1 MDKFKEAPN
10 NPFDAPVPGQG
21 LTDKPGNYP
30 WEHPPEF
37 TDTMEASEFL
47 WDKLTEPLFAQQIIG
62 MLDAGV
68 PVEAIARVVLF
79 AGFTEGKWSVD
90 LAILIGEPLMK
101 LIAAIGSRLGLKE
114 MYISMKRKKKT
125 NVGDEMIVRNEV
137 SKSMEDIE
145 EELSEKEDTE
155 EKEPMPIGLMSK
167 EEEIE

>member
-1 MDKFKEAPN
+1 MSKYN
-10 NPFDAPVPGQG
+10 NFDAPIPGQS
-21 LTDKPGNYP
+21 LTDTPGNYP
-30 WEHPPEF
+30 WEHSPNVTKVE
-37 TDTMEASEFL
+37 DAMMY
-47 WDKLTEPLFAQQIIG
+47 LTERFTEEENAQNLVS
-62 MLDAGV
+62 MLKAGV

-167 EEEIE
+167 EEEME

>member
-1 MDKFKEAPN
+1 MARY
-10 NPFDAPVPGQG
+10 NPFDAPIPGQS
-21 LTDKPGNYP
+21 LTDTPGNYP
-30 WEHPPEF
+30 WEHSPNVTKVE
-37 TDTMEASEFL
+37 DAMMY
-47 WDKLTEPLFAQQIIG
+47 LTERFTEEENAQNLVS
-62 MLDAGV
+62 MLKAGV

-155 EKEPMPIGLMSK
+155 EKEPMPMGLMSK

>member
-1 MDKFKEAPN
+1 MSKYN
-10 NPFDAPVPGQG
+10 NFDAPIPGQS
-21 LTDKPGNYP
+21 LTDTPGNYP
-30 WEHPPEF
+30 WEHSPNVTKVE
-37 TDTMEASEFL
+37 DAMMY
-47 WDKLTEPLFAQQIIG
+47 LTERFTEEENAQNLVS
-62 MLDAGV
+62 MLKAGV

-125 NVGDEMIVRNEV
+125 NLGDEMIVRNEV

-155 EKEPMPIGLMSK
+155 EKESMPIGLMSK

>member
-1 MDKFKEAPN
+1 MSKYN
-10 NPFDAPVPGQG
+10 NFDAPIPGQS
-21 LTDKPGNYP
+21 LTDTPGNYP
-30 WEHPPEF
+30 WEHSPNVTRVE
-37 TDTMEASEFL
+37 DAMMY
-47 WDKLTEPLFAQQIIG
+47 LTERFTEEENAQNLVS
-62 MLDAGV
+62 MLKAGV

-114 MYISMKRKKKT
+114 MYISMKRKKRT

>member
-1 MDKFKEAPN
+1 MARY
-10 NPFDAPVPGQG
+10 NPFDAPIPGQS
-21 LTDKPGNYP
+21 LTDTPGNYP
-30 WEHPPEF
+30 WEHSPNVTKVE
-37 TDTMEASEFL
+37 DAMMY
-47 WDKLTEPLFAQQIIG
+47 LTERFTEEENAQNLVS
-62 MLDAGV
+62 MLKAGV

-167 EEEIE
+167 EEEME